1 MMNWNRLLV
10 ESTLI
15 VLALVRAL
23 HQGRQDKHIK
33 EVNPDD
39 WLSRTLLGP
48 ELTKQE
54 KNTFRTF

>member
-1 MMNWNRLLV
+1 MVNWNRLLV

-23 HQGRQDKHIK
+23 HQGRLVKHIK

-39 WLSRTLLGP
+39 WL
-48 ELTKQE
+48 
-54 KNTFRTF
+54 